1 MAEKA
6 GRRVVYLR
14 WGQEFKP
21 VPLEELLSRNM
32 LRLTKMGRY
41 IPALSIK
48 VGPSTA
54 RLPCRI
60 DPQGPSQAKPC
71 IAKSR
76 PSLPADCPGA
86 VAAAD
91 PDVAERGPVAADVTG
106 GLFARRPAHAA
117 ALLAAPAPGPR
128 PRYPAHPGL

>member
-1 MAEKA
+1 MAEEA

-48 VGPSTA
+48 VGPST
-54 RLPCRI
+54 RI
-60 DPQGPSQAKPC
+60 DPQEFSQAKPC
-71 IAKSR
+71 IANYR
-76 PSLPADCPGA
+76 LSLPADGPGA

-106 GLFARRPAHAA
+106 GLFARQPAHAA

>member
-1 MAEKA
+1 MAEEA

-48 VGPSTA
+48 VGPSTP
-54 RLPCRI
+54 RLLCRI
-60 DPQGPSQAKPC
+60 DPQDPSHTKAC
-71 IAKSR
+71 IANYR
-76 PSLPADCPGA
+76 LSLPADGPGA

-91 PDVAERGPVAADVTG
+91 SDVAERRPVAADVTG
-106 GLFARRPAHAA
+106 GLFARQPAHAA

-128 PRYPAHPGL
+128 PRYPAHSGL